1 MSHSLSPTAARLTAL
16 RALVREYEGPITT
29 RIVQNL
35 YARRFG
41 AGDWQG
47 KARQDLAQLVG
58 EGLLV
63 RDDSDPG
70 RRVFRLNQFGSTR
83 V

>member
-1 MSHSLSPTAARLTAL
+1 MKSPTAARLAAL
-16 RALVREYEGPITT
+16 RALVGTYQGPITT
-29 RIVQNL
+29 RVVQT
-35 YARRFG
+35 YYVSKFG
-41 AGDWQG
+41 PGDWQG

-70 RRVFRLNQFGSTR
+70 RRCFRHNQPYGGGR
-83 V
+83 

>member
-1 MSHSLSPTAARLTAL
+1 MRGPTGARLTVL
-16 RALVREYEGPITT
+16 RALVRDYQGPITT
-29 RIVQNL
+29 RVVQQL

-41 AGDWQG
+41 TGDWQG

-63 RDDSDPG
+63 VDDTDPG
-70 RRVFRLNQFGSTR
+70 RRVFRLNPQTGGTR
-83 V
+83 